1 MFAPGILRVVEGEEV
16 DWASIWSLA
25 RLVVAEVCDAALVAA
40 LVVYVWLD
48 HVISRGKPDA
58 VVLEAILLGAR
69 PRIEVRIEVAVDS
82 HLVAISD
89 FRIWE
94 GKICNYGGRYN
105 RQIWI
110 SISVHDEKMDLTR
123 IWHYLYGSGI
133 MFTYGSWA
141 WSWRRCLIC
150 EGALSIDFD
159 WCKAT
164 GSGGGGG
171 CLGVDALCRC
181 DALGAVGAA
190 AWEYSC
196 CAAGRDCRSYD
207 LQFTLSPFIRNFEL
221 IF

>member
-1 MFAPGILRVVEGEEV
+1 M
-16 DWASIWSLA
+16 
-25 RLVVAEVCDAALVAA
+25 VAEVCDAAFVAA

-48 HVISRGKPDA
+48 HVISRGKPDV

-110 SISVHDEKMDLTR
+110 FISVHDEKMDLTR

-133 MFTYGSWA
+133 MFTYGS
-141 WSWRRCLIC
+141 
-150 EGALSIDFD
+150 
-159 WCKAT
+159 
-164 GSGGGGG
+164 
-171 CLGVDALCRC
+171 
-181 DALGAVGAA
+181 
-190 AWEYSC
+190 
-196 CAAGRDCRSYD
+196 
-207 LQFTLSPFIRNFEL
+207 
-221 IF
+221 